1 MRLRYLEDVVAVA
14 NVFAEDLLRHWLFNF
29 FRLLR
34 NGRAIS
40 QDAAPEEGGR
50 LASQKT
56 RTAEAQAAPLTFF
69 SGCSALKTLVLA
81 LYLHQCLIQAAP
93 RPPET
98 RETVQ
103 NES

>member
-40 QDAAPEEGGR
+40 QDAAPEEGGE
-50 LASQKT
+50 ASISENQDGRGAGCAT
-56 RTAEAQAAPLTFF
+56 HVLLGVQRTEDVGA
-69 SGCSALKTLVLA
+69 GVVLA
-81 LYLHQCLIQAAP
+81 PVLDPGRAK
-93 RPPET
+93 T
-98 RETVQ
+98 T
-103 NES
+103 